1 MSVREQNAKT
11 EKAMRGKAAARDA
24 AREAA
29 HEGMH
34 RHLQRAANEEGRRS
48 ANCMRCGKR
57 MEPEAQP

>member
-1 MSVREQNAKT
+1 MSVKADNARIQ
-11 EKAMRGKAAARDA
+11 EAMRGKAAERDA

-48 ANCMRCGKR
+48 ANCMRCGQR
-57 MEPEAQP
+57 IEPEAQP